1 MKFMQG
7 MLVGGIVATGVT
19 LMYTNN
25 WNKPTAKRM
34 IKKGRQFVRK
44 MGII

>member
-1 MKFMQG
+1 MKFMEG
-7 MLVGGIVATGVT
+7 MLVGGMVATGIT

-25 WNKPTAKRM
+25 FNKNYPKKM
-34 IKKGRQFVRK
+34 IKKGRQFIRK